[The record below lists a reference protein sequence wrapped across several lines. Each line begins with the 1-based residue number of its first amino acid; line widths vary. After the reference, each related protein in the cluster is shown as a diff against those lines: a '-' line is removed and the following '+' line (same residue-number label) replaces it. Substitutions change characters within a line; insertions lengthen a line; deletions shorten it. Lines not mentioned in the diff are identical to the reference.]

1 MEIQWTREDLNVQFY
16 ALDNTPVTGLQNM
29 QAALGV
35 AAKIQSALQVMS
47 KPIVDAAAKKVAET
61 PVETPVKT
69 PKKGK

>member
-1 MEIQWTREDLNVQFY
+1 
-16 ALDNTPVTGLQNM
+16 VTGLQNM

-61 PVETPVKT
+61 PAETPVKT
-69 PKKGK
+69 PAKKKGK